1 MANINNKPDISQIN
15 RFSERF
21 FKLKSLNFLHAHYKD
36 VLHTIRAIY
45 SYIDH
50 LEHNNTRLTIALNKE
65 RGKREKIQVHDA
77 LMQVEM
83 NKKLIVPE
91 LPYFKEVD
99 ISQYYVK
106 DESYYE
112 QFKEAYNYE

>member
-1 MANINNKPDISQIN
+1 MANVSNKPDISQIN

-21 FKLKSLNFLHAHYKD
+21 FKLKSLNFLHSHYKD
-36 VLHTIRAIY
+36 VLHTIRSIY
-45 SYIDH
+45 NYIDH
-50 LEHNNTRLTIALNKE
+50 LEQDKTRLTIELNKE
-65 RGKREKIQVHDA
+65 REKREKMQVHTA

-91 LPYFKEVD
+91 LPYLKEVD

-106 DESYYE
+106 DASYFE